1 MAFLHQALIFLGA
14 AVVSVPLFKR
24 LGLGS
29 VLGYLVAGA
38 IIGPSGA
45 RLIGDVENVLH
56 FSELGVVLLLFV
68 IGLELQPSRLW
79 SLRQSVFGMGGA
91 QVLLTG
97 GLLAVVSWMLGL
109 SPGAAI
115 IAGFGL
121 SLSSTAFALQL
132 LAERNQLT
140 TGYGRLAFGILLF
153 QDLAVIPLLAALP
166 LLGQTQAAAVEP
178 GWHTGLKVLA
188 VLVGVVLVGRF
199 LLRPL
204 FRIVASFHSQ
214 ELFTAT
220 ALLVVVGTAAL
231 LNAVGLSMALGAFLA
246 GVLLSESE
254 YRHELEADIEPFKGL
269 LLGLFFI
276 AVGMSV
282 NLGLIVEKPLLI
294 AGLVLGLVALKGA
307 VLYGLGRFSLE
318 EQEPS
323 LSLGVVISQGGEFA
337 FVLFGLAVSFQVMR
351 PEVSEL
357 LVVVVGL
364 SMATTPL
371 IYAAYERWGRPRFRQ
386 QTQAREYNVAP
397 EEDHPVIIAGFGRV
411 GQVVGRLLRAKRIG
425 FTAIDA
431 SPEHIDFMKRFGSQV
446 FYGDASRLD
455 LLRAARADKARVF
468 VLAIDD
474 IEASLRTAR
483 TVKEHFPHLAVFA
496 RARNRIH
503 AYRLLDLG
511 IEHVM
516 RETFAG
522 SMEMGGDILQELGL
536 TFSESHRVM
545 ERLREHDE
553 KLLRE
558 TARYHHDE
566 KKLVEMAARARKE
579 LESLFEQDD
588 AEQKKSA

>member
-1 MAFLHQALIFLGA
+1 MSFLHQALVFLGA

-45 RLIGDVENVLH
+45 QLIGDVENVLH

-79 SLRQSVFGMGGA
+79 NLRHSVFGMGGA
-91 QVLLTG
+91 QVLISG
-97 GLLAVVSWMLGL
+97 ALLATACFLFGLPLGT
-109 SPGAAI
+109 AV

-153 QDLAVIPLLAALP
+153 QDLAVIPLLALLP
-166 LLGQTQAAAVEP
+166 LLGHTDAASAEP
-178 GWHTGLKVLA
+178 GWRTGFKVL
-188 VLVGVVLVGRF
+188 VVLVSVVLSGRF

-204 FRIVASFHSQ
+204 FRAVASFHSQ

-282 NLGLIVEKPLLI
+282 NLGLIIERPGLI
-294 AGLVLGLVALKGA
+294 TGLVVGLVAIKGA
-307 VLYGLGRFSLE
+307 VLYGLGRYNLKE
-318 EQEPS
+318 NEPA

-337 FVLFGLAVSFQVMR
+337 FVLFALAVSFHVMST
-351 PEVSEL
+351 ELSDL

-371 IYAAYERWGRPRFRQ
+371 LYVAYERWGRPRFQ
-386 QTQAREYNVAP
+386 AKTQAREYDVAP
-397 EEDHPVIIAGFGRV
+397 DEDHPVIIAGFGRV
-411 GQVVGRLLRAKRIG
+411 GQVVGRLLRAKRIT

-474 IEASLRTAR
+474 VEASMRTAR
-483 TVKEHFPHLAVFA
+483 TVKEHFPHLTIFA
-496 RARNRIH
+496 RARNRVH
-503 AYRLLDLG
+503 AYQLLDLG

-522 SMEMGGDILQELGL
+522 SVEMGGDILQTMGL

-545 ERLREHDE
+545 ERLKDHDE

-558 TARYHHDE
+558 TARFHRDE
-566 KKLVEMAARARKE
+566 QKLVEAAARARRE

-588 AEQKKSA
+588 AEAKKSA

>member
-1 MAFLHQALIFLGA
+1 MSFMHQALVFLAA
-14 AVVSVPLFKR
+14 AVVAVPLFKK

-29 VLGYLVAGA
+29 VLGYLTAGA
-38 IIGPSGA
+38 VIGPWGA
-45 RLIGDVENVLH
+45 KLVTDVENILH
-56 FSELGVVLLLFV
+56 VSELGVVLLLFV
-68 IGLELQPSRLW
+68 IGLELRPSRLW
-79 SLRQSVFGMGGA
+79 ELRRSVFGMGGA

-97 GLLAVVSWMLGL
+97 ALLSGVGLALGL
-109 SPGAAI
+109 RPGPAI

-153 QDLAVIPLLAALP
+153 QDLAVIPLLALLP
-166 LLGQTQAAAVEP
+166 MLGDGGGAPTSPTWFTCA
-178 GWHTGLKVLA
+178 KVA
-188 VLVGVVLVGRF
+188 GVLVGVVVAGRY
-199 LLRPL
+199 LMRPV
-204 FRIVASFHSQ
+204 FRAVASVHSQ

-231 LNAVGLSMALGAFLA
+231 VSAVGLSMALGAFLA
-246 GVLLSESE
+246 GVLLAESE

-282 NLGLIVEKPLLI
+282 SLGLIVERPFLVG
-294 AGLVLGLVALKGA
+294 GLVLALVVLKGA
-307 VLYGLGRFSLE
+307 VLYGLGRFSLK
-318 EQEPS
+318 QDEPA

-337 FVLFGLAVSFQVMR
+337 FVLFSLAVSFHVMDR
-351 PEVSEL
+351 ALADL

-371 IYAAYERWGRPRFRQ
+371 LYVVHERWVRPRFAKKAE
-386 QTQAREYNVAP
+386 AREYDVAP
-397 EEDHPVIIAGFGRV
+397 EEDNPVIIYGFGRV
-411 GQVVGRLLRAKRIG
+411 GQMVGRLLRVKRVG

-431 SPEHIDFMKRFGSQV
+431 SPEHIDFMKRFGSKI

-455 LLRAARADKARVF
+455 LLRAARADKAKVF

-474 IEASLRTAR
+474 IEASVRTAQA
-483 TVKEHFPHLAVFA
+483 VKEHFPHLTIFA
-496 RARNRIH
+496 RARNRVH

-511 IEHVM
+511 IQRVM

-522 SMEMGGDILQELGL
+522 SLEMGQDVLMNLGL
-536 TFSESHRVM
+536 TYSESHRAL
-545 ERLREHDE
+545 ERLRDHDE
-553 KLLRE
+553 ELLRE
-558 TARYHHDE
+558 TAKFHKDE
-566 KKLVEMAARARKE
+566 AKLVEMAAKARKE
-579 LESLFEQDD
+579 LESLFEQDE
-588 AEQKKSA
+588 AERSKSA